1 MLPTRPIHRLESPL
15 IAPTGLNRKLKAR
28 WETAR
33 MLAARCAG
41 VSLDVYRVRG
51 WDGWHRHVALAL
63 LASAFRAC
71 LPAAPAAPVAAVVTP
86 DIDTQSNDSKEPK
99 PPDPTPTPTPVPTES
114 KERQGP

>member
-1 MLPTRPIHRLESPL
+1 MEMLTRIV
-15 IAPTGLNRKLKAR
+15 AAR
-28 WETAR
+28 WDTAR

-71 LPAAPAAPVAAVVTP
+71 LPSAQVDALEAEAPVDELPAFP
-86 DIDTQSNDSKEPK
+86 EPI
-99 PPDPTPTPTPVPTES
+99 ELAS
-114 KERQGP
+114 

>member
-1 MLPTRPIHRLESPL
+1 
-15 IAPTGLNRKLKAR
+15 
-28 WETAR
+28 

-71 LPAAPAAPVAAVVTP
+71 LPALPAADATVDPSTP
-86 DIDTQSNDSKEPK
+86 L
-99 PPDPTPTPTPVPTES
+99 
-114 KERQGP
+114 RAC